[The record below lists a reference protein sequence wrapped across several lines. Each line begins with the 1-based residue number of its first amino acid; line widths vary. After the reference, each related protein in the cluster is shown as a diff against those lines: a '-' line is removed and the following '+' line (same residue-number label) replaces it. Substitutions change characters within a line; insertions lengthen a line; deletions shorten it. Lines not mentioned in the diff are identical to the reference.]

1 MARTPTSGTSQTPST
16 KQERL
21 ARRQEKV
28 AELKRQQARVKRNRL
43 VGLIA
48 AGTAAVAAVILVIV
62 SVVTSG
68 LSTAPT
74 ASSITG
80 VKTYDGLTSNHVAET
95 VDYAQ
100 TPPAG
105 GDHNQVWLNC
115 GVYSKQVPS
124 ENAVHDLEHG
134 AVWITYDP
142 DQVSNAEVTAL
153 RKVVPSTYA
162 VLSPYAGLDKPMYI
176 SAWGAQL
183 EFSKANDP
191 RLEQFITKYRQAST
205 APEQGAPC
213 NGGVDGPGKIA

>member
-1 MARTPTSGTSQTPST
+1 MARTPTSGTPKTPST

-21 ARRQEKV
+21 AARQEKL
-28 AELKRQQARVKRNRL
+28 AELKRQQARTKRNRL
-43 VGLIA
+43 VGLIVG
-48 AGTAAVAAVILVIV
+48 GTAAVAAVTLVIV
-62 SVVTSG
+62 FVVTSG
-68 LSTAPT
+68 SSTAPT

-80 VKTYDGLTSNHVAET
+80 VKTYDGLTSNHVAGT

-115 GVYSKQVPS
+115 GVYSEQVPS

-142 DQVSNAEVTAL
+142 DQVSDAEVTAL
-153 RKVVPSTYA
+153 RKVVPTTYA
-162 VLSPYAGLDKPMYI
+162 VLSPFPGLDKPMYI

-183 EFSKANDP
+183 GFSKADDP
-191 RLEQFITKYRQAST
+191 RVEQFITKYWQTST
-205 APEQGAPC
+205 APEPGAPC
-213 NGGVDGPGKIA
+213 TGGVDGPGKIA